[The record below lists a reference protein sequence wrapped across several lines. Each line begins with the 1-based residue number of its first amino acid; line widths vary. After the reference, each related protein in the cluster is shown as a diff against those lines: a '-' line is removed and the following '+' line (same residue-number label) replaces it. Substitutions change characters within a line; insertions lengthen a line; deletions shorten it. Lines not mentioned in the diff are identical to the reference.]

1 MALIRRSYSPAG
13 RFSTRYLPSWLDST
27 LTVILV
33 FVFWTCTKAPSKGA
47 PSDPFKLPVIVAP
60 GETEAR
66 ETNKTKNPRVR
77 ISTHIALPPTYTV
90 SSFPRRVLLLSMPL
104 RVFNFAPVG
113 TRKKHR
119 MANTMPTGCQHFIH
133 FTWLVSVCLLGR
145 RRRSTRTQADE
156 RS

>member
-13 RFSTRYLPSWLDST
+13 RFSTRYLPSLLDST

-77 ISTHIALPPTYTV
+77 IRTHIALPPSTLYGL
-90 SSFPRRVLLLSMPL
+90 F
-104 RVFNFAPVG
+104 
-113 TRKKHR
+113 
-119 MANTMPTGCQHFIH
+119 
-133 FTWLVSVCLLGR
+133 LGVYSYSR
-145 RRRSTRTQADE
+145 CHCGYSTSRSRHTE
-156 RS
+156 

>member
-13 RFSTRYLPSWLDST
+13 RLSTRYLPSWLDST

-47 PSDPFKLPVIVAP
+47 PSDPFKFPVIVAP

-77 ISTHIALPPTYTV
+77 ISTHIASPHLHCIV
-90 SSFPRRVLLLSMPL
+90 FSSACTLTLDATAGIQLRPRRHTEETSH
-104 RVFNFAPVG
+104 G
-113 TRKKHR
+113 
-119 MANTMPTGCQHFIH
+119 
-133 FTWLVSVCLLGR
+133 
-145 RRRSTRTQADE
+145 
-156 RS
+156 

>member
-13 RFSTRYLPSWLDST
+13 RVSTPYLPSFVDST

-77 ISTHIALPPTYTV
+77 ISTHIALPPHLHCIV
-90 SSFPRRVLLLSMPL
+90 FSSACTLTLDATAGIQL
-104 RVFNFAPVG
+104 RAA
-113 TRKKHR
+113 RH
-119 MANTMPTGCQHFIH
+119 
-133 FTWLVSVCLLGR
+133 
-145 RRRSTRTQADE
+145 
-156 RS
+156 